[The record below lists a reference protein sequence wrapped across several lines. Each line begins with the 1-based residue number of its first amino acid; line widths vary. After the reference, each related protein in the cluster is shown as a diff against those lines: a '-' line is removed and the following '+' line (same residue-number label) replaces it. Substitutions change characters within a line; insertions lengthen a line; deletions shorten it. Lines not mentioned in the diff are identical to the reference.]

1 MKPNRHSLL
10 ATAALATVL
19 SIAPLAHAADQG
31 ITDTSIKLGMHTSQ
45 TGPVAVFGLAYER
58 AAHLVF
64 DKVNAAGGVN
74 GRKIDL
80 IVEDDRGDTG
90 AGVAAVTKLLDR
102 DQVFLIYGGPFTP
115 VTMAAFPKVVDKGII
130 YWSSAS
136 SSPLL
141 TVPFKKLTFQAQ
153 MTLDQ
158 QAIPVSKLVASMKPK
173 KVAFIGENNEYGT
186 ITRDATNAELKKY
199 NLKIDVEEP
208 IEPNALSAT
217 AQVLKIKAAGADVI
231 VFGGTPKPLAFIIR
245 EANKQDVKA
254 PIVSFGGGSSAAIFE
269 MVTGETPIEFYAV
282 SPLGCALEEP
292 CNAEF
297 MKEWKQKYPN
307 EAPIVWAAQGYAST
321 QFFVEGLR
329 RAGRDLST
337 AKFVDTLEHLPPF
350 KAANIPYPMSFTAE
364 NHRGITGGYLDG
376 FKDGKHYFFGDAR
389 K

>member
-1 MKPNRHSLL
+1 MKPKHSSLL
-10 ATAALATVL
+10 VTASLAVAM
-19 SIAPLAHAADQG
+19 SAAPVANAADQG
-31 ITDTSIKLGMHTSQ
+31 IADTSIKLGMHTSQ

-58 AAHLVF
+58 AARLVF
-64 DKVNAAGGVN
+64 DKVNASGGVN

-80 IVEDDRGDTG
+80 IVEDDRGDAG

-115 VTMAAFPKVVDKGII
+115 VTMAAFPKVIDKGII

-136 SSPLL
+136 STPLL
-141 TVPFKKLTFQAQ
+141 TAPFKKLTFQAQ

-158 QAIPVSKLVASMKPK
+158 QAIPVGKLVASMKPK
-173 KVAFIGENNEYGT
+173 KIAFIGENNEYGS
-186 ITRDATNAELKKY
+186 ITREATNLELKKH
-199 NLKIDVEEP
+199 NLKIDINEP

-217 AQVLKIKAAGADVI
+217 AQILKVKEAGADVI
-231 VFGGTPKPLAFIIR
+231 IFGGTPKPLAFVLR
-245 EANKQDVKA
+245 EVNKQAVKA

-269 MVTGETPIEFYAV
+269 MVTGEAPVEFYAV
-282 SPLGCALEEP
+282 SPLGCALDEP

-297 MKEWKQKYPN
+297 MAEWKQKYPN
-307 EAPIVWAAQGYAST
+307 DAPIVWAAQGYAST

-337 AKFVDTLEHLPPF
+337 SKLVETFENLPPF
-350 KAANIPYPMSFTAE
+350 KAANIPYPMRFSAQS
-364 NHRGITGGYLDG
+364 HRGITGGFLDG
-376 FKDGKHYFFGDAR
+376 FKDGKHYFFGDAI